1 MKKLSFLL
9 LTAVLLAGCAT
20 NTSDVYRDKIIPDLE
35 QVIRSD
41 NAVFEAYENTVL
53 AIRAYTENPTD
64 ENMEK
69 LNAAAAESDAAAE
82 ESASVQSNI
91 GDREYDVMDSMNIPR
106 TDYDYL
112 FYSQRES
119 MENLMFKDSI
129 QETADFETL
138 KILSDLFED
147 RLELEKV
154 FLVYG
159 AMDLV
164 SGAGGDAAD
173 CMKDMIYK
181 YPAVIPE
188 NCEWLYSH
196 DEINREYTKH
206 LDEIENNI
214 NERRV
219 SLN

>member
-91 GDREYDVMDSMNIPR
+91 
-106 TDYDYL
+106 
-112 FYSQRES
+112 
-119 MENLMFKDSI
+119 
-129 QETADFETL
+129 
-138 KILSDLFED
+138 
-147 RLELEKV
+147 RL
-154 FLVYG
+154 
-159 AMDLV
+159 
-164 SGAGGDAAD
+164 
-173 CMKDMIYK
+173 
-181 YPAVIPE
+181 
-188 NCEWLYSH
+188 
-196 DEINREYTKH
+196 
-206 LDEIENNI
+206 
-214 NERRV
+214 
-219 SLN
+219 